1 MSPKASTISRV
12 SKKRFYEKSF
22 QDWCL
27 KSRSRYPY
35 INLLRAFEKSYKEL
49 EPYQLAYTYIAESG
63 LRIELVNFAGKF
75 AKLSQVTKETPQ
87 EEIDKMINSLKG
99 TATSFFKDYY
109 MPIDKEVAAMLIA
122 EYMKAQPADFRPE
135 FLNNIT
141 DIQKFVD
148 NMFDKSILASEAS
161 VNTLLDN
168 FKAKDAKKL
177 QKDPALL
184 VYQNIID
191 FYRESVFEKQVS
203 LNRENDSLQRIYMRG
218 QMEMEPSVSRPMPIS
233 PCA

>member
-1 MSPKASTISRV
+1 M
-12 SKKRFYEKSF
+12 
-22 QDWCL
+22 
-27 KSRSRYPY
+27 
-35 INLLRAFEKSYKEL
+35 

-177 QKDPALL
+177 QKIRPCWSTKTSLISIAKVFSKSKSALIGKTTACSASTC
-184 VYQNIID
+184 VVRWRWNP
-191 FYRESVFEKQVS
+191 K
-203 LNRENDSLQRIYMRG
+203 
-218 QMEMEPSVSRPMPIS
+218 SVSRPMPIS